1 MKGMKRVA
9 LLHHGRK
16 PETFKLAE
24 ELSQQLNLAG
34 VETWIGAAWDEAAL
48 QAIVCD
54 LDLVI
59 TLGGDGT
66 VLHAARVAA
75 PCRVPILGV
84 NFGRLGFLAELQ
96 PPEAMRVIPQLLE
109 SNYRLE
115 ERMMLH
121 AELTRDG
128 AVISTYEALND
139 VFVGRGA
146 LPKVVRL
153 ETYINGERMTTYV
166 ADGAV
171 VASPT
176 GSTAY
181 ALAADGPIIDPNLRS
196 ILLMPIVPHR
206 TPVRALVLPPDA
218 VVELVVRT
226 DYDAVLAADGQVS
239 LDIKDGDRIKVMA
252 SSNTVRFIKLW
263 SANHFYETLVEKLR

>member
-1 MKGMKRVA
+1 MRRIA

-16 PETFKLAE
+16 PETLKLAE
-24 ELSQQLNLAG
+24 ELSEKLKLVG
-34 VETWIGAAWDEAAL
+34 IESWIGPAWDEAGL
-48 QAIVCD
+48 QARICD
-54 LDLVI
+54 LDLIV

-66 VLHAARVAA
+66 VLQAARVAA
-75 PCRVPILGV
+75 PCGVPILGV

-96 PPEAMRVIPQLLE
+96 PAEALKVIPQLPGAT
-109 SNYRLE
+109 YRLE
-115 ERMMLH
+115 DRMMLH
-121 AELTRDG
+121 AELIRG
-128 AVISTYEALND
+128 AALVNTYEALND

-153 ETYINGERMTTYV
+153 ETIINGERLTIYA

-196 ILLMPIVPHR
+196 ILVMPVVPHR

-218 VVELVVRT
+218 VVEIVVHT
-226 DYDAVLAADGQVS
+226 DYDAVLAADGQVN
-239 LDIKDGDRIKVMA
+239 LDVKNHDRIKVT
-252 SSNTVRFIKLW
+252 SSANTVRFIKLR